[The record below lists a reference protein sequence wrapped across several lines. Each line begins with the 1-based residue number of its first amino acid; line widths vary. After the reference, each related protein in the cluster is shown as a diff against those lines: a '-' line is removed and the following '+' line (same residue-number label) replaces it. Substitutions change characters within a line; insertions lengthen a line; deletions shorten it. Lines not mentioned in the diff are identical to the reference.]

1 MQNTIFFFFSS
12 RRRHTRWPR
21 DWSSDVCS
29 SDLEP
34 AKPLSNFTTRLTD
47 EQLEALRAC
56 ARGVS
61 LRFEKPEIVNALVSG
76 GYVERNVAGVIT
88 VMAKGH
94 QYLRTHE
101 R

>member
-1 MQNTIFFFFSS
+1 MATANPHINRNSAFNLLQI
-12 RRRHTRWPR
+12 
-21 DWSSDVCS
+21 D
-29 SDLEP
+29 EP